1 MDCPALINIFHTP
14 KIIWYQTDNTI
25 GIRVMLQDVKDYF
38 LRVEIDHLFFSTI
51 LNDKEYYLSLYLFGS
66 VIPEETTHLNLEREI
81 KINLIKAFKWLP
93 WLRLL
98 NNKEKFPYVVHDLE
112 RLYEPSWRK
121 DEKKRIVLDDEHKIA
136 EYLRTQ
142 NILPDDEYTNDE
154 DSDEWLDNEM
164 LDDLLF

>member
-38 LRVEIDHLFFSTI
+38 LRVEIDHLFFS
-51 LNDKEYYLSLYLFGS
+51 
-66 VIPEETTHLNLEREI
+66 VIPEKTTHLNLEREI

-98 NNKEKFPYVVHDLE
+98 NDKEKFPYVVHDLE

-121 DEKKRIVLDDEHKIA
+121 DEKRKIVIDEEHKIA